1 MWVWMYGLLYS
12 SRTSMIDL
20 MAIDHVSRCN
30 DMLPV
35 RPSGGGSCLSDKYYA
50 GLKNL
55 SGVNALAYSTMS
67 LAKKLKF
74 FIIAQQ
80 EGG

>member
-1 MWVWMYGLLYS
+1 
-12 SRTSMIDL
+12 
-20 MAIDHVSRCN
+20 
-30 DMLPV
+30 MLPV
-35 RPSGGGSCLSDKYYA
+35 RPSEGGSGLSGKYYA

-55 SGVNALAYSTMS
+55 LGTNGLAYSTLS